1 LWEEKGE
8 KKKKLMQTLDWTW
21 QNNVSLLLLLLL
33 ISFVLSIS
41 NDSRKNKI
49 KIVYKLETRKT
60 HPNRRVSHRGSPL
73 NKRFKKQV
81 TKEEEEIHT
90 DKTGTNFQN

>member
-1 LWEEKGE
+1 MTPE
-8 KKKKLMQTLDWTW
+8 
-21 QNNVSLLLLLLL
+21 
-33 ISFVLSIS
+33 
-41 NDSRKNKI
+41 KNKI

-73 NKRFKKQV
+73 IKKFKKQV
-81 TKEEEEIHT
+81 TKEEEIHT

>member
-1 LWEEKGE
+1 LEEKGE

-33 ISFVLSIS
+33 SFVWSIS